1 MVELTDVRDIDRLW
15 NPVDPGGS
23 EAALLALLP
32 KAEALAGADRAHLI
46 ELLVQLARSQTA
58 QKKTIEARLNLN
70 AAEKLLNEAGAIFPV
85 AIKIKWLQE
94 SGRLFILEKTPSQAR
109 LVFVEAL
116 TLAENSGED
125 HHAVELAQLMAVI
138 EPQKTQQDWIV
149 KAIQLAEHSPQQ
161 KAKNCLGSLYA
172 SLGWKL
178 YDLHQYE
185 KSLEIFQKS
194 LSHLKMHGTRRE
206 VFVAQWSAG
215 KVLRIMGRVEAA
227 LLVQKALLSELG
239 IGGSQDGR
247 LYEELAECLQSLNRS
262 DEAQL
267 YFELAYRELSNDEWV
282 NDNQPVKLKRMKD
295 LGKVKN
301 PAREKS

>member
-1 MVELTDVRDIDRLW
+1 MIETTYVRDLDRLW
-15 NPVDPGGS
+15 NPVDAAGS

-32 KAEALAGADRAHLI
+32 EAQALVGPDRSYLI

-58 QKKTIEARLNLN
+58 QKKILDARLNLN
-70 AAEKLLNEAGAIFPV
+70 AAEKLLNEAGAIFTV

-149 KAIQLAEHSPQQ
+149 KAIQLAERSPQQ

-194 LSHLKMHGTRRE
+194 LSHLKMHGTQRE

-215 KVLRIMGRVEAA
+215 KVLRVMGRVEAA
-227 LLVQKALLSELG
+227 LLVQKSLLSELG
-239 IGGSQDGR
+239 IGGAQDGR